1 MDDDE
6 DISALSEDDSYS
18 DQSEDQNE
26 DTKSKIVYPEEVVAL
41 NELTKHK
48 SMDKIKEYVHRKS
61 IERKRYRPLSPSP
74 PSPPP
79 SREKAKYWECPGEKA
94 SKSPM
99 SPSTSVKYKSN
110 ESAATDAQAIKR
122 R

>member
-41 NELTKHK
+41 NELTKQCAIYYYYTTGGSSILCTSCMTRLTDIVHMYSIRKHVIK
-48 SMDKIKEYVHRKS
+48 SHAVIDGKYCSECKS
-61 IERKRYRPLSPSP
+61 SCFLIFSCNM
-74 PSPPP
+74 
-79 SREKAKYWECPGEKA
+79 CPIC
-94 SKSPM
+94 
-99 SPSTSVKYKSN
+99 TN
-110 ESAATDAQAIKR
+110 
-122 R
+122 